1 MVTLNTMDGETVCS
15 LNRQVHSRLINL
27 FTERSKTDVID
38 IITPRSAASV
48 SLK

>member
-1 MVTLNTMDGETVCS
+1 MVMLNTMDGETVCS
-15 LNRQVHSRLINL
+15 LDRHDHSRLITL

-38 IITPRSAASV
+38 IITPRSAPSV